1 MAVGFPAKTTYA
13 NGDVF
18 SASDINDTN
27 GTLNLTGWTLI
38 NTTSFSAVS
47 SQSITSIFNSTYD
60 DYFVTIDFDTSTT
73 AELRL
78 RLRTT
83 SDDTGSGTYQDHAY
97 LMGSDGGSLNY
108 ANNGTAGYQRLTVY
122 TGTYRA
128 HVEFVMAGPN
138 ISGVQTNETGR
149 FAYRGV
155 AGVLF
160 DGYMGMNTT
169 TTTAYTGFTIYPDAG
184 TITGKVRVYG
194 MRTA

>member
-47 SQSITSIFNSTYD
+47 SQSITSVFNSTYD
-60 DYFVTIDFDTSTT
+60 DYFVTIDFTGST
-73 AELRL
+73 ALDLRM

-83 SDDTGSGTYQDHAY
+83 SDDSGSTTYYEHSLLY
-97 LMGSDGGSLNY
+97 GSDGGSLNY
-108 ANNGTAGYQRLTVY
+108 ASGSAGYQRLTWNS
-122 TGTYRA
+122 GTYQA
-128 HVEFVMAGPN
+128 HVNFVLASPN
-138 ISGVQTNETGR
+138 LSSLTNSTGR
-149 FAYRGV
+149 YIYLSSGGTV
-155 AGVLF
+155 VY
-160 DGYMGMNTT
+160 DGFQGMSTT
-169 TTTAYTGFTIYPDAG
+169 VTTQYTGFTIYPSTG

-194 MRTA
+194 MRTS